1 MSNKNFGFGTQI
13 RKSPYFDSTV
23 KWGATGFSV
32 YNHMYIPRDFGSPE
46 QNFWNLI
53 EKSILC
59 DVAVERQVEI
69 TGSDAYKFIQLLTP
83 RDLSKLSVG
92 QCKYVLIVNNDGG
105 ILNDPVLLR
114 LAENHFWLSLADS
127 DVLLWAQGVAVNSG
141 LDVKISEPDVSP
153 LQLQGPTSQEI
164 MVKLFGEDIRDLK
177 YYWLREYQLDGIPL
191 IVSRTG
197 WSSEL
202 GYEIYLRDGSK
213 GNELYEK
220 IMAAG
225 KEHGIQ
231 PGHTSSIRRIEGGML
246 SYHADADIHTNPFE
260 LGLDRLVNLDSEI
273 NFIGKKALK
282 KIKEKGISRKQ
293 VGLVI
298 DCAPLSGPNTTFWP
312 IKKDRKQIGKVTS
325 AVYSPR
331 LKKNIALAMVSVE
344 QSEIDFIG
352 KEALKKIKQEG
363 IKRKQVGL
371 IIDCDPLS
379 GPNTTFWP
387 IEKDGKKIGKV
398 TSAVYSPRLKKNIAL
413 AMIEINY
420 SELGNRL
427 DVQIHE
433 GKYSATIVEKPFY
446 DPKKNIVKS

>member
-69 TGSDAYKFIQLLTP
+69 TGPDAYKFIQLLTP
-83 RDLSKLSVG
+83 RDLSKLSIG

-177 YYWLREYQLDGIPL
+177 YYWLREYKLDGIPL

-246 SYHADADIHTNPFE
+246 SYHADADIHTNPYE
-260 LGLDRLVNLDSEI
+260 LGFDRLVNLETD
-273 NFIGKKALK
+273 
-282 KIKEKGISRKQ
+282 
-293 VGLVI
+293 
-298 DCAPLSGPNTTFWP
+298 
-312 IKKDRKQIGKVTS
+312 
-325 AVYSPR
+325 
-331 LKKNIALAMVSVE
+331 
-344 QSEIDFIG
+344 IDFIG
-352 KEALKKIKQEG
+352 KEALKKIKQNG
-363 IKRKQVGL
+363 IMRKQVGL

-379 GPNTTFWP
+379 RPNTTFWP
-387 IEKDGKKIGKV
+387 IEKDGKTIGKV

-420 SELGNRL
+420 SELGNQL
-427 DVQIHE
+427 DVQTHE
-433 GKYSATIVEKPFY
+433 GKYPATIVEKPFY
-446 DPKKNIVKS
+446 DPKKKIASS

>member
-53 EKSILC
+53 QTAILC

-69 TGSDAYKFIQLLTP
+69 TGPDAYKFTQLLTP
-83 RDLSKLSVG
+83 RDLSKLAIG
-92 QCKYVLIVNNDGG
+92 QCKYVLITNNDGG

-177 YYWLREYQLDGIPL
+177 YYWLREYKLDGIPL

-260 LGLDRLVNLDSEI
+260 LGLDRLVNLET
-273 NFIGKKALK
+273 N
-282 KIKEKGISRKQ
+282 
-293 VGLVI
+293 
-298 DCAPLSGPNTTFWP
+298 
-312 IKKDRKQIGKVTS
+312 
-325 AVYSPR
+325 
-331 LKKNIALAMVSVE
+331 
-344 QSEIDFIG
+344 IDFIG
-352 KEALKKIKQEG
+352 KDALKKIKQDG

-387 IEKDGKKIGKV
+387 IEKDGKTIGKV

-413 AMIEINY
+413 AMIEVNY
-420 SELGNRL
+420 SELGNKL
-427 DVQIHE
+427 DIETHE

-446 DPKKNIVKS
+446 DPKKKIASS

>member
-1 MSNKNFGFGTQI
+1 MTNKNFGFGTQI

-69 TGSDAYKFIQLLTP
+69 TGPDAFKFTQLLTP
-83 RDLSKLSVG
+83 RDLSKIAVG
-92 QCKYVLIVNNDGG
+92 QCKYVLITNNEGG

-141 LDVKISEPDVSP
+141 LDVQIKEPDVSP
-153 LQLQGPTSQEI
+153 LQLQGPTSGEI
-164 MVKLFGEDIRDLK
+164 MIKLFGDDIKDLK
-177 YYWLREYQLDGIPL
+177 YYWLREYDLDGIPL

-202 GYEIYLRDGSK
+202 GYEIYLRDGTK

-220 IMAAG
+220 IMEAG
-225 KEHGIQ
+225 KEHGLQ

-246 SYHADADIHTNPFE
+246 SYHADADINTNPFE
-260 LGLDRLVNLDSEI
+260 LGFDRLVNLDNDN
-273 NFIGKKALK
+273 NFIGKEALK
-282 KIKEKGISRKQ
+282 KIKHNGITRKQ
-293 VGLVI
+293 VGIEI
-298 DCAPLSGPNTTFWP
+298 DCKPLGGPNTTFWEL
-312 IKKDRKQIGKVTS
+312 KKENINIGKVTS

-344 QSEIDFIG
+344 QSEIGNEF
-352 KEALKKIKQEG
+352 QVTTNEG
-363 IKRKQVGL
+363 LFNCIV
-371 IIDCDPLS
+371 
-379 GPNTTFWP
+379 
-387 IEKDGKKIGKV
+387 
-398 TSAVYSPRLKKNIAL
+398 
-413 AMIEINY
+413 
-420 SELGNRL
+420 
-427 DVQIHE
+427 
-433 GKYSATIVEKPFY
+433 VEKPFY
-446 DPKKNIVKS
+446 DPKKKIASS